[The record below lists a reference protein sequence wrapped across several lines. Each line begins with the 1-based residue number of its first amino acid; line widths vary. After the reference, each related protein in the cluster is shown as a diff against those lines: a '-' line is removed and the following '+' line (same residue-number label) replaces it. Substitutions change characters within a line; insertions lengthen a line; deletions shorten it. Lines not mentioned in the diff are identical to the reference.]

1 MGRGRRLSRSCAA
14 LALLLS
20 VAANAAEPAE
30 PLKVARLGDPESE
43 LQFSAASDII
53 GVPASDSDE
62 FGRAVS
68 EAVRIQQQSMQASCE
83 SRSTVN
89 RPIAARWA
97 WEARC
102 RYRRY

>member
-1 MGRGRRLSRSCAA
+1 VA

-20 VAANAAEPAE
+20 AAARAAEPTE
-30 PLKVARLGDPESE
+30 PLKVTRLGDPESG
-43 LQFSAASDII
+43 LQISAATDNI
-53 GVPASDSDE
+53 GVPDGDSGE

-68 EAVRIQQQSMQASCE
+68 DAVRAQQQSIQASCQ
-83 SRSTVN
+83 SAPTAKRS
-89 RPIAARWA
+89 IAVRWA